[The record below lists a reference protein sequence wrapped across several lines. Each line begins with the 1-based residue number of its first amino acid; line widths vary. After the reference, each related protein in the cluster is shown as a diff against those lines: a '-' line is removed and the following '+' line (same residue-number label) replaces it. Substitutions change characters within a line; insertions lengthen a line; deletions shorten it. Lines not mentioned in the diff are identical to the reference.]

1 MTGDT
6 MTDDTM
12 TDDRA
17 RSVSIEMPLLPPR
30 AATSQKPEKKAHVF
44 CRRSLRLLRAR
55 KVLLSLFVTALRQ
68 HPDTEL
74 GTALIPIASSS
85 VAL

>member
-1 MTGDT
+1 MTG
-6 MTDDTM
+6 DTM

-44 CRRSLRLLRAR
+44 CRRSLRLL
-55 KVLLSLFVTALRQ
+55 
-68 HPDTEL
+68 
-74 GTALIPIASSS
+74 
-85 VAL
+85 